1 MSEQTPPPTEVPTGR
16 GYALADA
23 ATESLRARREPRWV
37 EIADR
42 VLATALRATRRS
54 YPIRAMTES
63 GPVHVSEQVLITYLR
78 DAVQDTVPDAAL
90 LHIRIDIVGRDSL
103 GGVTMSLI
111 ARYGVELLP
120 VADRI
125 RLLAAQRLREILGP
139 VDVPVGIDTLHVHFS
154 DVIDGDP
161 HHDDPWEPWMERP

>member
-1 MSEQTPPPTEVPTGR
+1 MSEQTPPAQAPTGR
-16 GYALADA
+16 GYDLLDA

-42 VLATALRATRRS
+42 VLANALRATRRS
-54 YPIRAMTES
+54 NPILAMAES

-90 LHIRIDIVGRDSL
+90 LHVRIDIVGRDSL
-103 GGVTMSLI
+103 GGVTMALV

-125 RLLAAQRLREILGP
+125 RLLAAQRLREVLGP
-139 VDVPVGIDTLHVHFS
+139 VDVPVGIEAMHVHFS

-161 HHDDPWEPWMERP
+161 HHDDPGSPD